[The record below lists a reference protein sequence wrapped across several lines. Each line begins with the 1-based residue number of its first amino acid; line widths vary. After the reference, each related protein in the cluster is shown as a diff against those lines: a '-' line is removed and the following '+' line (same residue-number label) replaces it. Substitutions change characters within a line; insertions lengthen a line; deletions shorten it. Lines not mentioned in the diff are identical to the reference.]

1 VYSLARSPTTSG
13 PVFSK
18 ARGLRH
24 PSLSWCTR
32 LYWVGSGRVTVWH
45 VSPIPPLDPYVR
57 LSPHTAHERGTF
69 TGHFHFANSTERSPW
84 SACAFVDYLCTVAP
98 PSPLGPSPSVLVLVY
113 PAFLGS
119 DYYAPFDCLQGLG
132 AFGAGLPCLLPTLL
146 AIPVRLSRVQRGG
159 LQQDAVGGVLLAAP
173 SALCGSPVP
182 AQGKQVRLC
191 LLPHGRRN
199 IHVSDLTSQTWV
211 SGLTGWHPRQ
221 GMPGCPFP
229 EGRCTL
235 LVNHH
240 GIS

>member
-1 VYSLARSPTTSG
+1 MYSVLP
-13 PVFSK
+13 K
-18 ARGLRH
+18 ARGLRLQ
-24 PSLSWCTR
+24 SSSCCTW

-57 LSPHTAHERGTF
+57 LSPHTAHERRTF
-69 TGHFHFANSTERSPW
+69 TGNVHFANSTERSPW
-84 SACAFVDYLCTVAP
+84 SACAFVDYLCTIAP

-235 LVNHH
+235 RVNHH